1 MNTIQKVLL
10 LILMLG
16 SLLIAQAVLLM
27 AGVISFG
34 EAAKAFIVVALF
46 LMAFYIPFLI
56 PQSEYDE

>member
-10 LILMLG
+10 LILMLV
-16 SLLIAQAVLLM
+16 SLLIAQAVLLT
-27 AGVISFG
+27 AGVISFD
-34 EAAKAFIVVALF
+34 EAAKTFIVVALF